1 MKFYLLEEL
10 NVSTKLLIQKM
21 RITCF
26 MLFVFATGVFANTA
40 TSQVAKV
47 SINLKNGTVEKVID
61 SIEKQTDYLFVYN
74 KNDIDL
80 TREVTVDIENHSV
93 AEVLS
98 EIFDK
103 TNIIYAMEGSS
114 IMLMTRSAV
123 QQQGKTI
130 SGKITDRSGTAVPGA
145 TIIVK
150 GTTLGVTSNSDGS
163 FSLSVPENSQTLSI
177 SFVGMKL
184 QEIAIGKKS
193 SFTVI
198 LEEETIGLDEIVAV
212 GYGVQK
218 KVNLTGAVENVAIK
232 DLATRPLTN
241 TSVALQGK
249 VSGVYVMQ
257 NSGQPGRDYGNILIR
272 GVGTLNNNNP
282 LILIDGIAGS
292 MNDVNPMDVESIS
305 VLKDAASAAIYGN
318 RAANG
323 VILITTRRGH
333 GEKMHVEYT
342 GYMGVQNATY
352 LPEVLNSYEHATL
365 YEEAAKNS
373 GKPSKYSADMIA
385 KYKAGGD
392 PLYPNTNWQD
402 VWFKPA
408 TMKSH
413 FARLSG
419 STDVLS
425 YSFSGGYLDQ
435 DGVLLGTGFKR
446 YNFRSNIDAY
456 FLKNKKLHVSTNMA
470 GLHSDIEEAAYGST
484 GVIRAINRDV
494 PTDVVTWPD
503 GSYGPDRNYAL
514 YKSGGFNNGLRN
526 GFTGNI
532 HADYQV
538 VKNITLETNYG
549 VDWVHS
555 LSKNF
560 WPDITQY
567 TSLANYTNKRPTN
580 TNSELTEGNSETMST
595 TLNALIRYKGTLN
608 EVHHFNVFGGYSEET
623 MKIDYSSGYRKY
635 LLSSQPQLDIGDVST
650 QTNSGGADATA
661 LRSYF
666 GRVNYDFK
674 GKYLLEANV
683 RHDGSSRF
691 AKNQRY
697 GTFPSASAGWRLS
710 EESFLKDNPIVNNL
724 KLRGSWGQLGN
735 QNINTYYAASDI
747 LATGANYI
755 YGGTFTPGVAV
766 TTLTN
771 KSVSWETT
779 TQTNFG
785 LDANLFK
792 KLSVTANYF
801 WKKTDNIL
809 MNVPIPV
816 TLGALNTPYQN
827 LGSMKNTGWELTLG
841 YNDKIGDDFTFDAN
855 LNLSHFK
862 NTVTNLGGLGPIYGS
877 STILKEGESY
887 YSFYG
892 YQAIGIFQNQAEID
906 AAPKQSE
913 NPKPG
918 DIRFKDLDGDGKITL
933 DKDRKVLGKQVP
945 DLLYSLQLNFG
956 YKGFDFKT
964 FFQGVAGISAYSSLE
979 LVSPFFNGASGGAW
993 LMNRWTPEHP
1003 STTQQR
1009 VFLDGVRG
1017 GIASSYYLENASYFR
1032 LKNVELGYTLPQT
1045 LLSKIGVAGL
1055 RVFTN
1060 VQNAFTI
1067 TKYKGFDPEKSP
1079 GNTRSDAHTQV
1090 RIASL
1095 GLSVRF

>member
-26 MLFVFATGVFANTA
+26 LLFVFASGVFANTA

-47 SINLKNGTVEKVID
+47 SMNLKNASVEKVID
-61 SIEKQTDYLFVYN
+61 TIEKQTDYLFVYN

-80 TREVTVDIENHSV
+80 NREVSIEIDNQSV

-114 IMLMTRSAV
+114 IMLMTRAV
-123 QQQGKTI
+123 TQQNGKTI
-130 SGKITDRSGTAVPGA
+130 YGKVTDKSGGAVPGA
-145 TIIVK
+145 TVIVK
-150 GTTLGVTSNSDGS
+150 GTIIGVTSNSDGS
-163 FSLSVPENSQTLSI
+163 FSLLAPDNSKTLVV
-177 SFVGMKL
+177 SFVGMKT
-184 QEIAIGKKS
+184 QEIAIGTKN
-193 SFTVI
+193 SFAVVM
-198 LEEETIGLDEIVAV
+198 EEETIGLDEIVAV

-218 KVNLTGAVENVAIK
+218 KVNLTGAVENVAVK

-323 VILITTRRGH
+323 VILITTRRGRE
-333 GEKMHVEYT
+333 EKMHVEYT
-342 GYMGVQNATY
+342 GYLAVENTTY
-352 LPEVLNSYEHATL
+352 LPEVLNSYQHATL

-373 GKPSKYSADMIA
+373 GKPSKYTADMIA

-392 PLYPNTNWQD
+392 PLYPNTNWQS
-402 VWFKPA
+402 VWYKPA
-408 TMKSH
+408 TIQNH
-413 FARLSG
+413 YLRLSG
-419 STDVLS
+419 SSSNLS

-456 FLKNKKLHVSTNMA
+456 FLKNKKLHFSTSMA
-470 GLHSDIEEAAYGST
+470 GIHSDMEESAYGTT
-484 GVIRAINRDV
+484 GVIRSINRDV

-514 YKSGGFNNGLRN
+514 YKAGGFNNSLKN
-526 GFTGNI
+526 GFTGNL
-532 HADYQV
+532 HADYEI
-538 VKNITLETNYG
+538 VKNLKIETNYG
-549 VDWVHS
+549 IDWVHS

-567 TSLANYTNKRPTN
+567 TSIANFTNNRPTI
-580 TNSELTEGNSETMST
+580 TNSQLTLGNSETMST
-595 TLNALIRYKGTLN
+595 TFNAIIRYGLTIN
-608 EVHHFNVFGGYSEET
+608 EAHHFNVFGGYSEET
-623 MKIDYSSGYRKY
+623 MKTDYSGEFRKY
-635 LLSSQPQLDIGDVST
+635 LLSSQPQIDIGDVST
-650 QTNSGGADATA
+650 QTNSGGADATG

-674 GKYLLEANV
+674 GKYLLESNI
-683 RHDGSSRF
+683 RYDGSSRF
-691 AKNQRY
+691 AKNHRY
-697 GTFPSASAGWRLS
+697 GTFPSASAGWRIS
-710 EESFLKDNPIVNNL
+710 EESFLKDNGIVTNL

-747 LATGANYI
+747 LATGSNYI
-755 YGGTFTPGVAV
+755 FGGTYTPGVAV

-779 TQTNFG
+779 TQTNAG
-785 LDANLFK
+785 IDADFLRKWNI
-792 KLSVTANYF
+792 TANYF

-827 LGSMKNTGWELTLG
+827 LGVMKNTGWELTLG
-841 YNDKIGDDFTFDAN
+841 YRDKIGSDFTVDAN
-855 LNLSHFK
+855 LNLSHFNNK
-862 NTVTNLGGLGPIYGS
+862 VVNLGGLGPIYGDY
-877 STILKEGESY
+877 TILKEGQSY

-906 AAPKQSE
+906 ASPKQSE

-918 DIRFKDLDGDGKITL
+918 DIKFKDLNHDGKITL
-933 DKDRKVLGKQVP
+933 DGDRKVIGSQVP

-956 YKGFDFKT
+956 YKGFDLKA
-964 FFQGVAGISAYSSLE
+964 FFQGVSGISAYSSLE
-979 LVSPFFNGASGGAW
+979 LASPFFNGASGGAW
-993 LMNRWTPEHP
+993 LMNRWTPDHP

-1017 GIASSYYLENASYFR
+1017 GIASSYYLQDASYLR
-1032 LKNVELGYTLPQT
+1032 LKNIELGYTVPQA
-1045 LLSKIGVAGL
+1045 LLTKIGVAGL
-1055 RVFTN
+1055 RLFTN
-1060 VQNAFTI
+1060 VQNAFTL
-1067 TKYKGFDPEKSP
+1067 TKYQGFDPEKSP
-1079 GNTRSDAHTQV
+1079 GNTRTDAHPQV
-1090 RIASL
+1090 RIASV